1 MKNKMITRNIWDN
14 KIWLIILIL
23 TSVVFITL
31 GSQLQSDFGKI
42 DIEFV
47 RIADEVGDIVEG
59 KLYRPYYAT
68 PENPLPGVL
77 LMHGF
82 NNDKDTEA
90 PAALELARRGFVALA
105 ISEIGQGDSSPWQGL
120 DLLSG
125 ETNMGANASYNFL
138 KNLAFVEGGKLG
150 IVGHSM
156 GGSNAKIIAALN
168 PDHDAIVIQSGGP
181 ANLTGTGMNNYL
193 QLWCQFED
201 LNSYPRSE
209 WYDIGIE
216 MIEYNTNLTAEVNKD
231 YGDFAAGTAQ
241 RYAYIPSTHPGGT
254 WNSQG
259 IAETVDWMR
268 KSLKAGVK
276 DNHWSEPYDQ
286 IYQFKEGFT
295 LIATISIILSVIPF
309 ASLLLGTETFKEVV
323 QPLPDRH
330 EVEGKSWWISATINT
345 LIGGLTFLI
354 VPVVGLGLSIIPIT
368 NLITGSAFFWWFAL
382 NSLIAG
388 GVFFYWFKK
397 SKPKGINWYDMG
409 VSFDKEKRVIDKK
422 IMQKTAIF
430 ALIVF
435 VYLYLFVAIFE
446 NLFYV
451 EFRFMW
457 PILRQFSGY
466 RFSQFFVYLVPT
478 LFFFLINGGIYL
490 FGQIR
495 PKTHSTFAKTHLV
508 WFGRS
513 MYAMLAGLIIIFA
526 IHYLPLLFLGTAPT
540 FHFIPL
546 AALFQIFLMQAIP
559 IFTLMLFLLTYF
571 YQKTGKIYL
580 GSFVVAMIVTWFIAI
595 SGAYSLP

>member
-1 MKNKMITRNIWDN
+1 MTSRNYWNN
-14 KIWLIILIL
+14 KIWLIALVL

-47 RIADEVGDIVEG
+47 RISDEVGDIVEG
-59 KLYRPYYAT
+59 KLYRPNYAT
-68 PENPLPGVL
+68 PKNPLPGVL

-120 DLLSG
+120 DILDD
-125 ETNMGANASYNFL
+125 ETNMGANASYHFL
-138 KNLAFVEGGKLG
+138 KGQAFVDGDKLG

-156 GGSNAKIIAALN
+156 GGSNAKKIAVLN

-181 ANLTGTGMNNYL
+181 ANITGTGMNNYL

-201 LNSYPRSE
+201 LNSYPRDE
-209 WYDIGIE
+209 WYNIGIDI
-216 MIEYNTNLTAEVNKD
+216 IEYNTNLTAEVNID
-231 YGDFAAGTAQ
+231 YGDFSAGTAQ

-268 KSLKAGVK
+268 KSLKGGLT
-276 DNHWSEPYDQ
+276 DSHWLEPYNQ

-295 LIATISIILSVIPF
+295 LIATICILLSIIPF
-309 ASLLLGTETFKEVV
+309 ASILLETDTFKEVV
-323 QPLPDRH
+323 QPLPDKH

-345 LIGGLTFLI
+345 LIGGITFLI
-354 VPVVGLGLSIIPIT
+354 VPVLGLGLSVIPIT
-368 NLITGSAFFWWFAL
+368 NLITGSAFFWWFTF
-382 NSLIAG
+382 NFVIAG
-388 GVFFYWFKK
+388 GVFYFWFRK
-397 SKPKGINWYDMG
+397 SKEKGIDWYDMG
-409 VSFDKEKRVIDKK
+409 VSFDKENKVIDKK
-422 IMQKTAIF
+422 IIKKTALLAIIIF
-430 ALIVF
+430 VC
-435 VYLYLFVAIFE
+435 LYLFVAIFE
-446 NLFYV
+446 NLLHV

-457 PILRQFSGY
+457 PVLRQFTGY
-466 RFSQFFVYLVPT
+466 RLTQFFVYLIPSL
-478 LFFFLINGGIYL
+478 LFFLFNGGIYL
-490 FGQIR
+490 FGRIR

-513 MYAMLAGLIIIFA
+513 IYAMMAGLILIFA
-526 IHYLPLLFLGTAPT
+526 IHYLPLLFLGTAPS
-540 FHFIPL
+540 FHFIPM

-559 IFTLMLFLLTYF
+559 QFTLMIFLLTYF

-580 GSFVVAMIVTWFIAI
+580 GSFVVAMIITWIIAI